1 VDDRAIR
8 DVLAS
13 PADPADTVRQLVVLA
28 EGAGGPDNVTV
39 VVIDVRAAEAG
50 LAPAEPVILGAVPAA
65 AAAR

>member
-1 VDDRAIR
+1 MRI
-8 DVLAS
+8 
-13 PADPADTVRQLVVLA
+13 ADTVRQLVVLA
-28 EGAGGPDNVTV
+28 EGAGGPNNARV